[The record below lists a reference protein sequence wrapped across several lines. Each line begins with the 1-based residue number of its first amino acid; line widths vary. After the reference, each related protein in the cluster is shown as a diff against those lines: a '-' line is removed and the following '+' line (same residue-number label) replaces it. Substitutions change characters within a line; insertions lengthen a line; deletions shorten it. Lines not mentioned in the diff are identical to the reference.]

1 MKKML
6 AQFMLLFIFV
16 VASAA
21 CSAGHDGEGTSALP
35 LSSPPV
41 VQPPAATPTP
51 ELQPATAKQT
61 AEAIITALKN
71 KDHQALVSY
80 IHPDKGV
87 LFSPYAH
94 IDTASAKVFNADELP
109 QLDDSTV
116 YYWGDYDGSGE
127 AISLTYGR
135 YYDKFVYDQDFAAAE
150 TVNID
155 TIVGKGNSLINIEE
169 VFPGSTT
176 VEYHFS
182 GFDPQ
187 YEGMDWESLILVL
200 ELDGSDWHL
209 SAIVHSSWTI

>member
-1 MKKML
+1 MTKML
-6 AQFMLLFIFV
+6 TPLMLLLIMVF
-16 VASAA
+16 ASA
-21 CSAGHDGEGTSALP
+21 CSADIGGGGTKVPAA
-35 LSSPPV
+35 SSPPV

-51 ELQPATAKQT
+51 DLQPVTAEQT

-94 IDTASAKVFNADELP
+94 IDTASAKVFKADELP
-109 QLDDSTV
+109 GLDDSTV

-127 AISLTYGR
+127 AISLTFSR

-150 TVNID
+150 TVSID

-187 YEGMDWESLILVL
+187 YEGMDWESLIVVL
-200 ELDGSDWHL
+200 EQDGSVWHL

>member
-6 AQFMLLFIFV
+6 LQLMLLIIVF
-16 VASAA
+16 ATA
-21 CSAGHDGEGTSALP
+21 CSANNSPEGASVPPASPTP
-35 LSSPPV
+35 TGQPPV
-41 VQPPAATPTP
+41 TTPTP
-51 ELQPATAKQT
+51 ELQPATAEQT
-61 AEAIITALKN
+61 AKAIITALKN
-71 KDHQALVSY
+71 KDHQTLVSY

-94 IDTASAKVFNADELP
+94 IDVTSAEVFKADKLP
-109 QLDDSTV
+109 QHDDSTV

-150 TVNID
+150 KVSTD
-155 TIVGKGNSLINIEE
+155 SIVGKGNSLLNISE

-200 ELDGSDWHL
+200 EKDGSVWHL